1 MSSVKVF
8 FYFGRSSRLKKHK
21 NLLESYWFRGAFFIP
36 IVIAS
41 IIYVINIISAQSLAP
56 ICFSAHC
63 FSNFYNIFK
72 VPIVVAGLALP
83 LTGIAAAIHRSYET
97 GLQIKTTLQKNEF
110 EGFVKHREEFT
121 THLQETIDK
130 INEFGSYEASGVK
143 INFSLDV
150 KKAYRIFFKN
160 NNYSSYFLEP
170 TAESVEYYNSVLF
183 YFISPDSDK
192 INNLS
197 CNLFKVSGFF
207 EKTQLKPISGKDVFV
222 YNYFTNVA
230 IPVFDNLEGCFSVDE
245 KVASLHRSL
254 KVYFILF
261 FSIYEFLE
269 IDLGFTFS
277 EVEGLLLGRNDDLFR
292 AVAEREWQ

>member
-1 MSSVKVF
+1 M
-8 FYFGRSSRLKKHK
+8 KKHK

-36 IVIAS
+36 IVIAL
-41 IIYVINIISAQSLAP
+41 IIYAINIISAQSLAP
-56 ICFSAHC
+56 FCFSAHC

-121 THLQETIDK
+121 KHLQETIDK

-150 KKAYRIFFKN
+150 KKTYRIFFKN
-160 NNYSSYFLEP
+160 NNYSSYCLEP
-170 TAESVEYYNSVLF
+170 TAESAEYYKSVLY
-183 YFISPDSDK
+183 YFISPDNKK
-192 INNLS
+192 INNLFD
-197 CNLFKVSGFF
+197 NLFKVSDFF
-207 EKTQLKPISGKDVFV
+207 EKTQLKTDSGIDIFV
-222 YNYFTNVA
+222 HNYFTNVA

-245 KVASLHRSL
+245 KVASLNTSL
-254 KVYFILF
+254 RVFFILF

-269 IDLGFTFS
+269 IDLDLTFS
-277 EVEGLLLGRNDDLFR
+277 EVEGLLLVHNDDLFR
-292 AVAEREWQ
+292 VAAERERQ

>member
-1 MSSVKVF
+1 M
-8 FYFGRSSRLKKHK
+8 
-21 NLLESYWFRGAFFIP
+21 
-36 IVIAS
+36 
-41 IIYVINIISAQSLAP
+41 
-56 ICFSAHC
+56 
-63 FSNFYNIFK
+63 
-72 VPIVVAGLALP
+72 
-83 LTGIAAAIHRSYET
+83 
-97 GLQIKTTLQKNEF
+97 
-110 EGFVKHREEFT
+110 
-121 THLQETIDK
+121 
-130 INEFGSYEASGVK
+130 
-143 INFSLDV
+143 
-150 KKAYRIFFKN
+150 
-160 NNYSSYFLEP
+160 
-170 TAESVEYYNSVLF
+170 
-183 YFISPDSDK
+183 
-192 INNLS
+192 
-197 CNLFKVSGFF
+197 SGFF

>member
-1 MSSVKVF
+1 MI
-8 FYFGRSSRLKKHK
+8 KHK
-21 NLLESYWFRGAFFIP
+21 NLHESYWFRAAYRIP
-36 IVIAS
+36 IIIAL

-56 ICFSAHC
+56 VCFSANC

-72 VPIVVAGLALP
+72 VPILVAGLALP

-130 INEFGSYEASGVK
+130 INEFGSCEASGVK

-150 KKAYRIFFKN
+150 KKVYRIFFKN
-160 NNYSSYFLEP
+160 NNYSSYCLEP
-170 TAESVEYYNSVLF
+170 TAESVKYYSSVLF
-183 YFISPDSDK
+183 YFISPDGEK
-192 INNLS
+192 INNLPD
-197 CNLFKVSGFF
+197 NLFKVSGFF

-222 YNYFTNVA
+222 HNYFKNVA
-230 IPVFDNLEGCFSVDE
+230 IPIFDNLEGCFSVDE
-245 KVASLHRSL
+245 KVASLHRTL
-254 KVYFILF
+254 RVFFILF

-269 IDLGFTFS
+269 IDLDFTFS
-277 EVEGLLLGRNDDLFR
+277 EVEGLLLVHNDDLFR
-292 AVAEREWQ
+292 VVAERERQ